1 MYVVLVILR
10 EIVVKYG
17 FYVVYV
23 NSAGRHI
30 GGHQNIGSAVT
41 EAVHNAVTLNLL
53 QITVQTFRE
62 IATSLK
68 CLYQFVHALF
78 RITEHNGKLWCVHI

>member
-10 EIVVKYG
+10 KIVVKYG
-17 FYVVYV
+17 FYVIYV
-23 NSAGRHI
+23 DSASRHI
-30 GGHQNIGSAVT
+30 GSNQNIGSAVA

-68 CLYQFVHALF
+68 CLYQFVHTLL